1 MTARGRVLERGQ
13 VLADGPTPM
22 ELAGRRITD
31 RALAEQARRRREV
44 LAEAAD
50 LIREQPGQ
58 VGVWIRQIERGLA
71 RRAAR
76 AADS

>member
-1 MTARGRVLERGQ
+1 M
-13 VLADGPTPM
+13 
-22 ELAGRRITD
+22 
-31 RALAEQARRRREV
+31 AEQDRRRRELV
-44 LAEAAD
+44 AEAAD
-50 LIREQPGQ
+50 LIRERPGQ